1 MEDQNENEKLTRV
14 TINIPEY
21 KKEMI
26 QKVVGKSSYNNVS
39 ELVRAGIDKEL
50 SIQMY
55 KDNLD
60 FIIKEL
66 DKIIDA
72 KLNPFI
78 KSQRKLNAKYLRTSA
93 INTYLLGE
101 LLDKLLGDDMHKQFI
116 NMLTNARNK
125 ANYYISRDTENMTKK
140 DLYDFYTIG
149 EIYRNE

>member
-1 MEDQNENEKLTRV
+1 MEDEKLEKLTIR
-14 TINIPEY
+14 ISKE
-21 KKEMI
+21 KKDEL
-26 QKVVGKSSYNNVS
+26 KKLVEKSSYNSIS
-39 ELVRAGIDKEL
+39 ELARAGIDKEL
-50 SIQMY
+50 NIQIY

-78 KSQRKLNAKYLRTSA
+78 KSQRKLTAKYLRTSA

-101 LLDKLLGDDMHKQFI
+101 LLDRLLGDDMHKQFI

-125 ANYYISRDTENMTKK
+125 ANYYISRDTEDMTKK

>member
-1 MEDQNENEKLTRV
+1 MKNKDKEELVRLFVK
-14 TINIPEY
+14 IPKS

-26 QKVVGKSSYNNVS
+26 QKVVEKTSYNTIS
-39 ELVRAGIDKEL
+39 DLIRAGIEKEL
-50 SIQMY
+50 NLQIY
-55 KDNLD
+55 KDNLEVILQEISNCID
-60 FIIKEL
+60 YKL
-66 DKIIDA
+66 DG
-72 KLNPFI
+72 FI
-78 KSQRKLNAKYLRTSA
+78 KSQRKLTAKYLRTSA

>member
-1 MEDQNENEKLTRV
+1 MEDEKLEKLTIR
-14 TINIPEY
+14 ISKE
-21 KKEMI
+21 KKEEL
-26 QKVVGKSSYNNVS
+26 KKLVEKSSYNSIS
-39 ELVRAGIDKEL
+39 ELARAGIDKEL
-50 SIQMY
+50 NIQIY

-78 KSQRKLNAKYLRTSA
+78 KSQRKLTAKYLRTSA

-101 LLDKLLGDDMHKQFI
+101 LLDRLLGDDMHKQFI

-125 ANYYISRDTENMTKK
+125 ANYYISRDTEDMTKK

>member
-26 QKVVGKSSYNNVS
+26 QKVVEKSSYNNVS

-78 KSQRKLNAKYLRTSA
+78 KSQRKLTAKYLRTSA

>member
-26 QKVVGKSSYNNVS
+26 QKVVEKSSYNNVS
-39 ELVRAGIDKEL
+39 ELVRAGIDIEL

>member
-1 MEDQNENEKLTRV
+1 MEDEKLEKLTIR
-14 TINIPEY
+14 ISKE
-21 KKEMI
+21 KKEEL
-26 QKVVGKSSYNNVS
+26 KKLVEKSSYNSIS
-39 ELVRAGIDKEL
+39 ELARAGIDKEL
-50 SIQMY
+50 NIQIY

-78 KSQRKLNAKYLRTSA
+78 KSQRKLTAKYLRTSA

-116 NMLTNARNK
+116 SMLTNARNK
-125 ANYYISRDTENMTKK
+125 ANYYISRDTEDMTKK